1 MTIYCNGNDELY
13 WHLFLNEQ
21 FLLISPDISSCIS
34 FKVCRFTL
42 LYLLRAHCFDSVFFS
57 SDPPRIV
64 KLETSKN
71 EEHSEISDFALQ
83 DGVSEGPLMPILEE
97 NIPDD
102 DEENMLDNETS
113 TLPEEHD
120 TKNYILVL
128 SKFISSI
135 FSSINHL
142 TFFSFI

>member
-1 MTIYCNGNDELY
+1 MLVVSILC
-13 WHLFLNEQ
+13 
-21 FLLISPDISSCIS
+21 LI
-34 FKVCRFTL
+34 
-42 LYLLRAHCFDSVFFS
+42 RADHFDSVFSS

-64 KLETSKN
+64 KLETFKN

-102 DEENMLDNETS
+102 DEENMLDNGTS
-113 TLPEEHD
+113 NLPEEHD

-135 FSSINHL
+135 FSSINPL
-142 TFFSFI
+142 TFFSFVKILLEAILSMVITYLVFSLQKR